1 MERRKQQK
9 MTLQR
14 LSMLIDALDVNCGD
28 SFHAAMWCGLT
39 PPGQPAGHQTS
50 SAGPTRF
57 LIFLILE
64 DQEHPG
70 WKCDWAEASMK
81 LSEMLT
87 HTVIAPGSQPQH
99 VTAV

>member
-1 MERRKQQK
+1 MVRQNTDGEEETQQK

-28 SFHAAMWCGLT
+28 SFHAAMC
-39 PPGQPAGHQTS
+39 
-50 SAGPTRF
+50 F
-57 LIFLILE
+57 LIPE

-81 LSEMLT
+81 HPEMLT
-87 HTVIAPGSQPQH
+87 HTVIAPGSPPQH